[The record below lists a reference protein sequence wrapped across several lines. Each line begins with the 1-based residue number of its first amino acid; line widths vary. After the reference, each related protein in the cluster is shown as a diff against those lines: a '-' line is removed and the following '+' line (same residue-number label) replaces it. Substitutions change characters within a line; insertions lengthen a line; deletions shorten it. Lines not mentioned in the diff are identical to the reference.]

1 MTEETPKAN
10 NNSYNSFML
19 NQKCETHS
27 ELCAELVDY
36 ITPYINSEVKKQLK
50 QKEIEIEELKS
61 EICLWIGKCNE
72 LNKIVEERVTDKEK
86 I

>member
-36 ITPYINSEVKKQLK
+36 ITPYINSEVK
-50 QKEIEIEELKS
+50 
-61 EICLWIGKCNE
+61 N
-72 LNKIVEERVTDKEK
+72 N
-86 I
+86 